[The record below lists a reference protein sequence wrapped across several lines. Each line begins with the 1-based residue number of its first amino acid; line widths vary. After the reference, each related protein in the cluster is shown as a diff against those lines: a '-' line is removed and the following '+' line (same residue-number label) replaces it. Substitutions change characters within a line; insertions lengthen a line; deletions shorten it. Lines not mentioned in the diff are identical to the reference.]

1 MSTSKEIKR
10 MLAQYSAD
18 KKQEHLQ
25 DANLKDLANYWGK
38 VTDQKDQK
46 QQDEFKE
53 AFTPEVMTQKVDS
66 YMEML
71 NNGNYDIADFDK
83 IEQFF
88 KSFEMQGKD
97 VSLDIKLNNLRAEM
111 GNKKFTLEHGNAF
124 KFSKEQKDAL
134 RLPNIDHV
142 EIRGNKEIVDN
153 LQDKKDISGKSFVI
167 RNQKAEVL
175 STVEYDK
182 DGNANITCQ
191 NEGKLQKY
199 QISKDKRVYKFD
211 ENGNKQELN
220 IQNKEALSKAD
231 KHAVMSGVA
240 TKKIWQEYTT
250 GKLKPEP
257 KKVKINEEQKS
268 EKNKVTI
275 NEGSENTDKPKTRIS
290 ENEAQE
296 RTDGELNT
304 GTDNQY
310 GPDEV
315 KLDWK
320 EEDII
325 KVMFEKWFIA
335 ALNAAAEWTIQKC
348 EQVVYG
354 ALNGIASSMTV
365 KREERE
371 EPKKEKTKDYTQ
383 QFSDK
388 ITEASNKKME
398 NNLNGLD
405 LESVKA
411 DAKEGKYTDILAK
424 SDAIR
429 NFAQATNINI
439 GELLNKGDINKTA
452 PLLISMSAD
461 YAKFADN
468 YAQASLLDEKLKDK
482 RAHENRN
489 PEDLYDAKIQEAAA
503 VLKND
508 IFEYTQKNPNASGK
522 DFEKLL
528 SGLSKDME
536 SALKVAKKDL
546 KKGRYNENGKQPNEN
561 NDLIKHTAFLKQQ
574 EPQSLVQE
582 AQLQQTSDEKIN
594 SAKSDLKTRNEELN
608 AQEEELNNRRESL
621 NQTKDRIN
629 KGKNNTQVQTQG
641 HEQEQVQTQIN
652 NQKKQ
657 ISMPKRDQGRE

>member
-53 AFTPEVMTQKVDS
+53 AFTPEVMTQKVES

-97 VSLDIKLNNLRAEM
+97 VSLDIKLNNLKAEM
-111 GNKKFTLEHGNAF
+111 GNKKFTLEHGNTF
-124 KFSKEQKDAL
+124 KLSKDQKEEL
-134 RLPNIDHV
+134 RLPDIDHV
-142 EIRGNKEIVDN
+142 EIRGKKEIVDG
-153 LQDKKDISGKSFVI
+153 LQDKQDISGKSFVI
-167 RNQKAEVL
+167 RNQKDEVL
-175 STVEYDK
+175 SSVEYDK
-182 DGNANITCQ
+182 EGNANITCQ

-199 QISKDKRVYKFD
+199 QISKDKKVYKFD

-220 IQNKEALSKAD
+220 IQDKNALSKTD
-231 KHAVMSGVA
+231 KHALVSGMA

-257 KKVKINEEQKS
+257 KKVKINEEQKK
-268 EKNKVTI
+268 EQAKTTV
-275 NEGSENTDKPKTRIS
+275 NEGSENKGKPTTKIS
-290 ENEAQE
+290 ENETE
-296 RTDGELNT
+296 DRNDGNLNT

-310 GPDEV
+310 GPDDI

-335 ALNAAAEWTIQKC
+335 SLNYATEWTIKKC
-348 EQVVYG
+348 EQVMYG
-354 ALNGIASSMTV
+354 AINGIAGSLKSNP
-365 KREERE
+365 KEKE
-371 EPKKEKTKDYTQ
+371 EPKKEKSKDYTQ

-388 ITEASNKKME
+388 VTEVSNKKME

-411 DAKEGKYTDILAK
+411 DAKEGKFADILAK

-429 NFAQATNINI
+429 NFSQAANVNIQD
-439 GELLNKGDINKTA
+439 LLSKGDINKTA

-468 YAQASLLDEKLKDK
+468 YAQASLLDEKLRDK
-482 RAHENRN
+482 RAHENQN

-508 IFEYTQKNPNASGK
+508 TMEYAQKNPKFSGK
-522 DFEKLL
+522 DFGKFLTNL
-528 SGLSKDME
+528 SIDME
-536 SALKVAKKDL
+536 SSLKSAQKEL
-546 KKGRYNENGKQPNEN
+546 KKGRYDEQGKQPKDNTVLN
-561 NDLIKHTAFLKQQ
+561 RHTAFLKQQ
-574 EPQSLVQE
+574 EPQSLEQE
-582 AQLQQTSDEKIN
+582 AKSQQTTDEKIN
-594 SAKSDLKTRNEELN
+594 TSQKDLRTEKEELN
-608 AQEEELNNRRESL
+608 IKEEELNKRRENL

-629 KGKNNTQVQTQG
+629 KGKDNTQT
-641 HEQEQVQTQIN
+641 QEQVQTQTK
-652 NQKKQ
+652 NQNRQ
-657 ISMPKRDQGRE
+657 MQLPTRGQGRE